1 MDKQENALTPEAFR
15 DLLIRNVENNTEF
28 GSRIWKKLN
37 RSGKIF
43 VSDVTVDLN
52 TWVSETKI
60 IDATSGRKSIHLGTQ
75 AIPQAIAEQVFAHQH
90 RSQTESIVYRFTHE
104 LAHEIASEAN
114 VRSLSF
120 KKLFALAQQMR
131 SQGGGLTGLGNLDF
145 YHKRGHVEQA
155 TEDVVELLNM
165 LITGTEYLDS
175 YLDFLSDP
183 GMANKRKAL
192 GIASF
197 SDPQVRTMLLHAL
210 HDGLNAF
217 LEEK

>member
-15 DLLIRNVENNTEF
+15 DLLIRKVENDTEF
-28 GSRIWKKLN
+28 GSRVWKKLN
-37 RSGKIF
+37 RSGKIS
-43 VSDVTVDLN
+43 VPDVTVDSN

-60 IDATSGRKSIHLGTQ
+60 VDATSGRKAINLGTQ
-75 AIPQAIAEQVFAHQH
+75 AIPQAIAEQVFANQH

-104 LAHEIASEAN
+104 LAHAVAFEAN
-114 VRSLSF
+114 ERSMSF
-120 KKLFALAQQMR
+120 KRLFALAQQMR

-145 YHKRGHVEQA
+145 YRQQGHVEQA

-183 GMANKRKAL
+183 TLADKRKSL

-197 SDPQVRTMLLHAL
+197 SDPQVRTMLLGAL